1 MNLGKESITQTTES
15 AESAFSLRYRPFS
28 LAVSAGIYLLGRE
41 LGFNKE
47 VGRVAD
53 TKLQQKLV
61 DYVQDAHAMEQTV
74 STMLDSMIST
84 TDDPEITQ
92 MLKHHK
98 QQTQEHERRLRERLD
113 ALGAGTST
121 TKAVGGL
128 GAALFKGVG
137 DVARTDKPAKNAR
150 DGYMTEHMEIAA
162 YELLERLAKRA
173 GDEQTAEVARL
184 NRADE
189 QAMAKKIESNWDKF
203 LDLTLATPGLL
214 G

>member
-1 MNLGKESITQTTES
+1 M
-15 AESAFSLRYRPFS
+15 
-28 LAVSAGIYLLGRE
+28 
-41 LGFNKE
+41 
-47 VGRVAD
+47 AD
-53 TKLQQKLV
+53 TKLQRKLV

-74 STMLDSMIST
+74 STMLDSMIAT
-84 TDDPEITQ
+84 TDDPEITE
-92 MLKHHK
+92 MLKQHK
-98 QQTQEHERRLRERLD
+98 RQTQEHERRLRERLD
-113 ALGAGTST
+113 AMGAGTSAT
-121 TKAVGGL
+121 RSVGGL

-150 DGYMTEHMEIAA
+150 DGFMTEHMEIAA
-162 YELLERLAKRA
+162 YELLERLAKKA

-189 QAMAKKIESNWDKF
+189 QAMAKKIQSNWDKV

>member
-1 MNLGKESITQTTES
+1 MEDQ
-15 AESAFSLRYRPFS
+15 
-28 LAVSAGIYLLGRE
+28 
-41 LGFNKE
+41 
-47 VGRVAD
+47 
-53 TKLQQKLV
+53 KLQRKLV

-74 STMLDSMIST
+74 STMLDSMIAT
-84 TDDPEITQ
+84 TDDPEITE
-92 MLKHHK
+92 MLKQHK
-98 QQTQEHERRLRERLD
+98 RQTQEHERRLRERLD
-113 ALGAGTST
+113 AMGAGTSAT
-121 TKAVGGL
+121 RSVGGL

-150 DGYMTEHMEIAA
+150 DGFMTEHMEIAA
-162 YELLERLAKRA
+162 YELLERLAKKA

-189 QAMAKKIESNWDKF
+189 QAMAKKIESNWDKV